1 MSAFFI
7 FVIGFSVAWRMARNC
22 FCMSASIGI
31 FCIETRKKYCVL
43 SMASWLIG
51 APGEMGNSR
60 FRSKFMQERV
70 EAKPAL
76 SAAAPATIEMIAAI
90 TTPATQTKLN
100 LSAIKSRVH
109 TNERA
114 RANVVR

>member
-1 MSAFFI
+1 
-7 FVIGFSVAWRMARNC
+7 MARNC

-31 FCIETRKKYCVL
+31 FCIETRKKTGVL
-43 SMASWLIG
+43 VMATWLIG
-51 APGEMGNSR
+51 APGERGNSR
-60 FRSKFMQERV
+60 LHRQFMQERV

-76 SAAAPATIEMIAAI
+76 CPATIEMIAAT
-90 TTPATQTKLN
+90 TTPATKTKLN
-100 LSAIKSRVH
+100 RSAIKSSKD

>member
-1 MSAFFI
+1 
-7 FVIGFSVAWRMARNC
+7 
-22 FCMSASIGI
+22 MSASIGI
-31 FCIETRKKYCVL
+31 FCIETRKKYGVL
-43 SMASWLIG
+43 LMASWLIG
-51 APGEMGNSR
+51 APGERGNSR
-60 FRSKFMQERV
+60 LHRQFMQERV

-76 SAAAPATIEMIAAI
+76 CPATIEMIAAAT
-90 TTPATQTKLN
+90 TTPATKTKLN